1 MACNNNSV
9 KHGDAQRHDGN
20 VWCYSD
26 SKGNI
31 EVVLGFGRKELLYDI
46 RNYAYIEGHVMQT
59 DNVHQ
64 EHMVQDVGEEG
75 NIDRENRIL
84 DLAVSQCKEMLYP
97 YTKNS
102 ISRHALHDELK
113 EQDSYGIVLRLPADF
128 SQTTVNLL
136 ERLIHEYIVDYAV
149 ADWMSITN
157 PQKEETWAVK
167 AADMEERIR
176 TALVSRTGRIR
187 RKPSVFP

>member
-1 MACNNNSV
+1 MSC
-9 KHGDAQRHDGN
+9 KERHVQHDDDHRVDGN
-20 VWCYSD
+20 VWCYKD
-26 SKGNI
+26 EQGKV
-31 EVVLGFGRKELLYDI
+31 EVVLGFGRDQLLYDI

-64 EHMVQDVGEEG
+64 QHMVQDVGEEG
-75 NIDRENRIL
+75 NVDRETRIL

-102 ISRHALHDELK
+102 ISRHALHDDLK
-113 EQDSYGIVLRLPADF
+113 EQDAYGIVLSLPSDF

-157 PQKEETWAVK
+157 PQKAETWSVK